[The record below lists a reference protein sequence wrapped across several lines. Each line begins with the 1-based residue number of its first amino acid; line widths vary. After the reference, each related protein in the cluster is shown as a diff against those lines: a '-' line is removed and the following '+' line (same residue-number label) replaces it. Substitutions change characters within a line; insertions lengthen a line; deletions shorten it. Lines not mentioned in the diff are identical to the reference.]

1 MKACLDQPQI
11 SHDPGQA
18 GVHLGGN
25 MKKDLFETGLA
36 IRRDVLGRDYVDR
49 AIETADDFTRPLQEL
64 ITEYCWGAVWGRD
77 DLPRKTRSLL
87 NLAILTALNR
97 PHELKVHVRGA
108 LNNGVTKQ
116 EIREVL
122 LHAAIYCGVPAAVD
136 AFRTAQETFKELGQ
150 K

>member
-1 MKACLDQPQI
+1 M
-11 SHDPGQA
+11 
-18 GVHLGGN
+18 N
-25 MKKDLFETGLA
+25 KDLFETGLA

-49 AIETADDFTRPLQEL
+49 AIENADDFTRPLQEL

-108 LNNGVTKQ
+108 LNNGVSKQ
-116 EIREVL
+116 EIREVF
-122 LHAAIYCGVPAAVD
+122 LHTAIYCGVPAAVD
-136 AFRTAQETFKELGQ
+136 AFRVAQETFKELGQ

>member
-1 MKACLDQPQI
+1 M
-11 SHDPGQA
+11 
-18 GVHLGGN
+18 N
-25 MKKDLFETGLA
+25 KDLFEAGLA
-36 IRRDVLGRDYVDR
+36 IRREVLGADYVDR
-49 AIETADDFTRPLQEL
+49 AIENADDFTRPLQEL

-97 PHELKVHVRGA
+97 PHELKLHVRGA

-136 AFRTAQETFKELGQ
+136 AFRVAQETFKELGQ